1 MPHQDSVSLHHE
13 VQFGDEIGISAV
25 AVKHIVLGTT
35 WLIDVPECLSGEVF
49 HRAVVLFPLKADSYI
64 LIHVFSDIEYLK
76 VDN

>member
-1 MPHQDSVSLHHE
+1 MAHQDTVSLHHE
-13 VQFGDEIGISAV
+13 VQFGDEIGIAAV

-35 WLIDVPECLSGEVF
+35 WLIDVPECLPGEVF

-64 LIHVFSDIEYLK
+64 LIHDFSDIEYLK